1 MNYPKIVLLAALA
14 LIATACGND
23 KTPNALSP
31 SAPPASTSP
40 AAPATSPTDATPTS
54 TVAPLP
60 GAPPLVPGTI
70 PTSGVNPPGT
80 SAGNIQN
87 GSNDDSPPRRKKARV
102 KKVTEPSPKVTYYDT
117 PAKGKPGSKPAKSVK
132 EPDGEGVSDEEVKEK
147 PRKSPAKPVKKP
159 KNTSDESS
167 DEKEPAAKPAKPPK
181 AEVDGAE
188 GKKTK
193 LPKAEADGAE
203 GKKSKPA
210 DPDGK
215 N

>member
-31 SAPPASTSP
+31 SAPPAPST
-40 AAPATSPTDATPTS
+40 APASPTETTPTS
-54 TVAPLP
+54 TIAPLP

-70 PTSGVNPPGT
+70 PSSGVNPPGT

-87 GSNDDSPPRRKKARV
+87 GSNDEAPPRRKKARV

-147 PRKSPAKPVKKP
+147 PKKSPAKSVKKP
-159 KNTSDESS
+159 KITSDENS

-193 LPKAEADGAE
+193 QPKAEGDGSE
-203 GKKSKPA
+203 GKKAKPA